1 MFGMALNSA
10 KQFFA
15 GKLFKDN
22 HLVMRQLALG
32 AGAGLVVGLVLG
44 QVAPLWLA
52 ALAAGA
58 AAGFAQPIL
67 LKDVKYA

>member
-10 KQFFA
+10 KLFFTGA
-15 GKLFKDN
+15 LFKDN
-22 HLVMRQLALG
+22 RQVMQKLALG
-32 AGAGLVVGLVLG
+32 GAAGLVAGLVIG
-44 QVAPLWLA
+44 QFAPMWLA

-58 AAGFAQPIL
+58 VAGFAQPIL

>member
-1 MFGMALNSA
+1 MFGMAMNSA

-22 HLVMRQLALG
+22 RMVIRQMAIG
-32 AGAGLVVGLVLG
+32 TGAGLVVGLVLG
-44 QVAPLWLA
+44 QFAPLWLA
-52 ALAAGA
+52 AIAAGA
-58 AAGFAQPIL
+58 VAGFAQPIL

>member
-1 MFGMALNSA
+1 MFGMAVNSA

-22 HLVMRQLALG
+22 RMVNRKLALG
-32 AGAGLVVGLVLG
+32 AGAGLVAGLVLG
-44 QVAPLWLA
+44 QFAPLWLA
-52 ALAAGA
+52 VMAAGGV
-58 AAGFAQPIL
+58 AGFAQPIL

>member
-1 MFGMALNSA
+1 MFGMAMNSA

-22 HLVMRQLALG
+22 RMVIRQLAKDT
-32 AGAGLVVGLVLG
+32 GAGLVVGLVLG

-52 ALAAGA
+52 AVAAGA
-58 AAGFAQPIL
+58 VAGFAQPIL

>member
-1 MFGMALNSA
+1 MIGMAMNSA
-10 KQFFA
+10 KLFLA

-22 HLVMRQLALG
+22 RKVIRQLALG
-32 AGAGLVVGLVLG
+32 VAAGVIVGVVLG
-44 QVAPLWLA
+44 QFAPIWVA

-58 AAGFAQPIL
+58 VAGFAQPML

>member
-1 MFGMALNSA
+1 MFGMAMQSA
-10 KQFFA
+10 RQFFA

-22 HLVMRQLALG
+22 RKVMQQFALG
-32 AGAGLVVGLVLG
+32 AAGGVLVGIAVG
-44 QVAPLWLA
+44 QVAPLWVA

-58 AAGFAQPIL
+58 VSGFAPPIL

>member
-1 MFGMALNSA
+1 MFGMAMNSA

-22 HLVMRQLALG
+22 RKVMQQLAIG
-32 AGAGLVVGLVLG
+32 AVAGAIVGIGLG
-44 QVAPLWLA
+44 QLAPMWVA

>member
-1 MFGMALNSA
+1 MFGMAMNSA

-22 HLVMRQLALG
+22 RKVMQQLALG
-32 AGAGLVVGLVLG
+32 AGGGLLIGIALG
-44 QVAPLWLA
+44 QVAPMWVA
-52 ALAAGA
+52 ALVAGA
-58 AAGFAQPIL
+58 VAGFAQPIL

>member
-1 MFGMALNSA
+1 MFGMAVNSA

-22 HLVMRQLALG
+22 RKVMQQFALG
-32 AGAGLVVGLVLG
+32 AGGGVILGIALG
-44 QVAPLWLA
+44 QVAPIWVA
-52 ALAAGA
+52 ALVAGA
-58 AAGFAQPIL
+58 VAGFAQPIL

>member
-1 MFGMALNSA
+1 MFGMAINSA

-15 GKLFKDN
+15 GTLFKDN
-22 HLVMRQLALG
+22 RMVIRQLAMG
-32 AGAGLVVGLVLG
+32 TGAGLVTGLVLG

-52 ALAAGA
+52 AMAAGA
-58 AAGFAQPIL
+58 VAGFAQPIL

>member
-1 MFGMALNSA
+1 MFGMAVNSA

-22 HLVMRQLALG
+22 RKVMQQLALG
-32 AGAGLVVGLVLG
+32 AGGGVLIGIALG
-44 QVAPLWLA
+44 QVAPIWVA
-52 ALAAGA
+52 ALVAGA
-58 AAGFAQPIL
+58 VAGFAQPIL